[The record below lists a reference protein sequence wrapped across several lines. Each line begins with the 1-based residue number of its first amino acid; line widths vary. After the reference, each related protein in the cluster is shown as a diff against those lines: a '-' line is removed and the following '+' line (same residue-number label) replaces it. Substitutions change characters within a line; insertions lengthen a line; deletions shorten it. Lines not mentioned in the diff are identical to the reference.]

1 MVAVTWM
8 LRIET
13 QASLQPF
20 DASINCELGQ
30 RSSKSTLGKESVG
43 PHLREHLVS
52 VLIFVEEHSNI
63 GLVPAPP
70 LQFAKL
76 AVHGI
81 HGEKSRRVRKV
92 MVVTEYCQFAWQRR
106 ALVFRKRY

>member
-1 MVAVTWM
+1 M

-13 QASLQPF
+13 QASLHPF

-30 RSSKSTLGKESVG
+30 RRSKGTLAKKTVG
-43 PHLREHLVS
+43 PHLGEHLVS

-63 GLVPAPP
+63 GLVSAPP

-81 HGEKSRRVRKV
+81 HGEK
-92 MVVTEYCQFAWQRR
+92 
-106 ALVFRKRY
+106 